1 MSLAPMV
8 IEARQAVQRTASR
21 RSTREWQ
28 ALDAAHHLHP
38 FSDAAALNAQG
49 ARVISHA
56 EGVYL
61 WDSDGNKIFDGMSGL
76 WCVNIGYGRKE
87 LAETAARQM
96 NELAYYNTFFK
107 TTHPQVA
114 ELSALLAQ

>member
-56 EGVYL
+56 EPE
-61 WDSDGNKIFDGMSGL
+61 
-76 WCVNIGYGRKE
+76 R
-87 LAETAARQM
+87 
-96 NELAYYNTFFK
+96 
-107 TTHPQVA
+107 
-114 ELSALLAQ
+114 

>member
-61 WDSDGNKIFDGMSGL
+61 WDSDG
-76 WCVNIGYGRKE
+76 VPV
-87 LAETAARQM
+87 LAPLSPMLDAPTPPWSRHTCTTAPCACTSPETVTASDPDA
-96 NELAYYNTFFK
+96 
-107 TTHPQVA
+107 VA
-114 ELSALLAQ
+114 VADHTYTSH